1 MLAGRTEEG
10 FFWEVVFAFDGW
22 VYFVLST
29 MKPLKLFLVVLL
41 SFGVVSCQGLQAVGS
56 DVSSECLGKL
66 ALDQKAAV
74 VLELLGD
81 PKSKGADVL
90 MEATGEWVQEWAF
103 PARGLTLM
111 MGSTEKGGAKTVW
124 SITAD
129 EKCELATERG
139 VRVGSSEAEVKTAYG
154 KVYSAEESR
163 AGETFV
169 AGSVYGGVIFEFE
182 KGEGVGVFIWGVS
195 YKHFRAPE
203 TKAKPVCCSLL

>member
-1 MLAGRTEEG
+1 MTGSHAVAGRTEEG
-10 FFWEVVFAFDGW
+10 CFLEAGVAFGGW
-22 VYFVLST
+22 GEFGSGT
-29 MKPLKLFLVVLL
+29 MKTLRLLLVVLL

-74 VLELLGD
+74 VIELLGE

-139 VRVGSSEAEVKTAYG
+139 VRIGSSEAEVKTAYG

-182 KGEGVGVFIWGVS
+182 KGKVVGIFIG
-195 YKHFRAPE
+195 AAAE
-203 TKAKPVCCSLL
+203 